1 MGAGAVC
8 PESNRGSCLP
18 RAGRSVTTLARK
30 QKTRE
35 LDSMLFEQKAK
46 ELEEDWRQFIQ
57 IQLTAETADL
67 AKELARQLAL
77 RGADAVHLASAL
89 MLARRLAAD
98 EDQLVVITSDRE
110 LKGATQRSGLA
121 VVNPN

>member
-1 MGAGAVC
+1 
-8 PESNRGSCLP
+8 
-18 RAGRSVTTLARK
+18 
-30 QKTRE
+30 
-35 LDSMLFEQKAK
+35 MLFEQKAK